1 MRGLAFITNLVLL
14 CGPILSAQSGAD
26 QGAAAQ
32 GTAGQHQAAQGKV
45 AALWHCP
52 AESVSHK
59 LEVGDV
65 PNHSYVISQGTCSI
79 SSKDADLPEKSAAF
93 TEFDETWKDSY
104 KFHGRANV
112 TLENGDK
119 VFYSYEGSANDASKP
134 PAENWKL
141 TGGTGKYK
149 AIKGSGSC
157 AGKTNS
163 DGTSDWN
170 CTGTYSLGK

>member
-1 MRGLAFITNLVLL
+1 MRGLAFITGVVLL

-26 QGAAAQ
+26 PGAAAQ
-32 GTAGQHQAAQGKV
+32 GTAGQQEAWGKV
-45 AALWHCP
+45 AAQWHCP

-65 PNHSYVISQGTCSI
+65 PDHSYVISQGTCSI
-79 SSKDADLPEKSAAF
+79 SSKDGGLPEKSAAF

-119 VFYSYEGSANDASKP
+119 VFYSYEGSAKDASKP
-134 PAENWKL
+134 PVENWKL
-141 TGGTGKYK
+141 TGGTGKYT